1 MKTLKNPSQAHW
13 MMGAA
18 CVIALALPS
27 GRVGAQT
34 NPGERTVNPPVARQN
49 VVYGYASGAQEER
62 TTRGNKAD
70 FAPASATPFLYLQ
83 GSLGGQWTVDGFGA
97 SGSNVES
104 SVITIQHNE
113 TLGLD
118 FDGFGPLTKVS
129 GSPTGATTMD
139 WQLGINVR
147 GGLSMALLP
156 GSTGGLVT
164 PATVNTMFTPSSPLY
179 APAVTGGV
187 LRIEIQRKLLVAA
200 DNTPGR
206 YQNDGSLTLYRY

>member
-1 MKTLKNPSQAHW
+1 MA
-13 MMGAA
+13 GATCA
-18 CVIALALPS
+18 LALALPG
-27 GRVGAQT
+27 GRLDAQT
-34 NPGERTVNPPVARQN
+34 NPGQRTVAPTVARQN
-49 VVYGYASGAQEER
+49 VIYGYAMGAEDER
-62 TTRGNKAD
+62 ATRTKAD
-70 FAPASATPFLYLQ
+70 FAPASATPFLYVQ
-83 GSLGGQWTVDGFGA
+83 GSFGGQWTVDGFGS
-97 SGSNVES
+97 SGSNIES
-104 SVITIQHNE
+104 TVITIQHNE

-164 PATVNTMFTPSSPLY
+164 PATVNATFGPASPLY

-187 LRIEIQRKLLVAA
+187 LRIEIQRKLIVAA